1 MGNIARKMKRQ
12 VKSALHHLGIQ
23 QQTLEAIRIFDPR
36 NRRYLSEK
44 IFVADLDGVEVTF
57 NADDSYSN
65 RWFYPR
71 YADGGIHERKVT
83 EMLMDA
89 LRGTRCFAD
98 VGTNLGWYTCIASKC
113 LPHGIVYGFE
123 MDDLNFGL
131 LEKNLAINQST
142 NVEAH
147 LAAVSDSEGTVS
159 YERSGSNPSPFF
171 QMHGGNGRQ
180 TSKTVTVK
188 SIRLDQ
194 FFDGKR
200 TPPDVIKIDV
210 EGAEFSVLKGMTR
223 ILREHTPTL
232 FLEIHPTY
240 LKKFGSSSRELLTLL
255 IDIGYR
261 VVQIESMR
269 EDESALQ
276 LTPLTP
282 DSVIE
287 SNDMLYAVHNSKS
300 VCPESSFSAS
310 HIPI

>member
-1 MGNIARKMKRQ
+1 MGNIARIMKRH
-12 VKSALHHLGIQ
+12 VKSALHRMGIQ

-36 NRRYLSEK
+36 NQRYRSEK
-44 IFVADLDGVEVTF
+44 TFVANLDGVEVSF

-71 YADGGIHERKVT
+71 YAGGGIHERKVT
-83 EMLMDA
+83 EMLVES

-113 LPHGIVYGFE
+113 LPQGIVYGFE

-131 LEKNLAINQST
+131 LQKNLALNHAT

-147 LAAVSDSEGTVS
+147 LAAISDSEGTVS

-171 QMHGGNGRQ
+171 QMQGGNPRR
-180 TSKTVTVK
+180 TSKTVSVQ
-188 SIRLDQ
+188 SITLDQ
-194 FFDGKR
+194 FFDDIK

-223 ILREHTPTL
+223 ILREHKPTL

-240 LKKFGSSSRELLTLL
+240 LKKFGASTRELLTLL
-255 IDIGYR
+255 IEIGYR

-282 DSVIE
+282 HSVIE
-287 SNDMLYAVHNSKS
+287 SNDMLYAVH
-300 VCPESSFSAS
+300 ESSCVCHESSSAS
-310 HIPI
+310 GIPV